1 MGVVGG
7 SFEEFSEDF
16 FVILALQL
24 ALLDLL
30 LGKLDVL
37 LLAAEPALQRA
48 DLLVE
53 LALGD

>member
-1 MGVVGG
+1 MVGG

-16 FVILALQL
+16 FVILDLQL

>member
-16 FVILALQL
+16 FVILDLQL